1 MNQKRRVVITGMGA
15 LSALGATTRDLWD
28 GLLANRSGVRRVQCL
43 VDSGITVTSGG
54 EVDAVSPENIDRDHD
69 IANRAIDAALAESRR
84 AAADC
89 GFIWSTGLDT
99 FQMGASGFVHRSA
112 GRCFFNLASRFG
124 GPRRMI
130 AAACASGTQA
140 AGEAFRLIQNGQVD
154 ACMAGGSSVMLTPF
168 YLIGFAGLQAVAV
181 DNGDDPSMA
190 CRPFDKKRKG
200 FALADGA
207 GAMVLET
214 LESAQE
220 RGATV
225 FAEVIGFGVS
235 QDAFDLNRPCDDGA
249 GAELCMRRALADAE
263 FSVEQIDAVNAHA
276 TATYSG
282 DLAEAAALR
291 NLFVNR
297 WRDVP
302 VSGSKGAIGH
312 AMSAAGVLEA
322 IVAAQTCATGI
333 VPPTVNLRDV
343 DEGCELDH
351 VIGEPR
357 HIDARTVLSV
367 SFGMGGQNAAIVLKR
382 VTNGTE
388 LSSHKKAQK
397 TQNRQ

>member
-1 MNQKRRVVITGMGA
+1 MGA
-15 LSALGATTRDLWD
+15 LSALGATTRDLWN
-28 GLLANRSGVRRVQCL
+28 GLLANRSGVRRVKRL
-43 VDSGITVTSGG
+43 VDSGITVTTGG
-54 EVDAVSPENIDRDHD
+54 EVDAVSTENVDRDHE
-69 IANRAIDAALAESRR
+69 IANRAIDDALVESKRN
-84 AAADC
+84 AADC

-99 FQMGASGFVHRSA
+99 FQLGPSGFVHRSA
-112 GRCFFNLASRFG
+112 GRCFSNLSARFA
-124 GPRRMI
+124 GPKRMI

-140 AGEAFRLIQNGQVD
+140 VGEAFRLIQNGQVE
-154 ACMAGGSSVMLTPF
+154 ACVAGGSSVMLTPF

-181 DNGDDPSMA
+181 DNGDDPWLA

-214 LESAQE
+214 LESARE
-220 RGATV
+220 RDAPV

-263 FSVEQIDAVNAHA
+263 LTAEQIDVVNAHA

-291 NLFVNR
+291 KLFASR

-312 AMSAAGVLEA
+312 AMAAAGVLEA
-322 IVAAQTCATGI
+322 IVAAHTCATGI
-333 VPPTVNLRDV
+333 VPPTVNLRHV
-343 DEGCELDH
+343 DDGCELDH

-357 HIDARTVLSV
+357 DVNAETVLSV
-367 SFGMGGQNAAIVLKR
+367 SFGMGGQNAAVILKR
-382 VTNGTE
+382 GLNG
-388 LSSHKKAQK
+388 
-397 TQNRQ
+397 

>member
-1 MNQKRRVVITGMGA
+1 MSHKRRVVITGMGA
-15 LSALGATTRDLWD
+15 LSALGATTRELWD
-28 GLLANRSGVRRVQCL
+28 GLLANRSGVRRVQRL
-43 VDSGITVTSGG
+43 VDSGITVTTGG
-54 EVDAVSPENIDRDHD
+54 EVDAVSAENVERDHE
-69 IANRAIDAALAESRR
+69 IANRAIDDALGESKRDAAV
-84 AAADC
+84 C

-99 FQMGASGFVHRSA
+99 FQMGPDGFVHRSA
-112 GRCFFNLASRFG
+112 GRCFSNLAARFA

-140 AGEAFRLIQNGQVD
+140 VGEAFRLIQNGRVE
-154 ACMAGGSSVMLTPF
+154 ACVAGGSSVMLTPF
-168 YLIGFAGLQAVAV
+168 YLIGFAGLQAVAI
-181 DNGDDPSMA
+181 DNGDDPSLA

-220 RGATV
+220 RGARV

-263 FSVEQIDAVNAHA
+263 LKPEEIDAVNAHA

-291 NLFVNR
+291 KLFASR
-297 WRDVP
+297 WRGVP

-312 AMSAAGVLEA
+312 AMAAAGVLEA

-333 VPPTVNLRDV
+333 VPPTVNLRHV

-357 HIDARTVLSV
+357 DANAETVLSA
-367 SFGMGGQNAAIVLKR
+367 SFGMGGQNAAVILKR
-382 VTNGTE
+382 GLNG
-388 LSSHKKAQK
+388 
-397 TQNRQ
+397 

>member
-1 MNQKRRVVITGMGA
+1 MSGKCRVVITGMGA
-15 LSALGATTRDLWD
+15 LSALGATTRELWD
-28 GLLANRSGVRRVQCL
+28 GLLANRSGVRRVQRL

-54 EVDAVSPENIDRDHD
+54 EVDAVSPENVERDHE
-69 IANRAIDAALAESRR
+69 IANRAIDDALAESKRD
-84 AAADC
+84 AGGC

-99 FQMGASGFVHRSA
+99 FQMGPEGFVHRSA
-112 GRCFFNLASRFG
+112 GRCFSNLASRFS
-124 GPRRMI
+124 GPKRMI
-130 AAACASGTQA
+130 ASACASGTQA
-140 AGEAFRLIQNGQVD
+140 VGEAFRLIRHGQVD
-154 ACMAGGSSVMLTPF
+154 ACVAGGSSVMLTPF

-181 DNGDDPSMA
+181 DNGDDPSLA

-214 LESAQE
+214 LESARE
-220 RGATV
+220 RGAMV
-225 FAEVIGFGVS
+225 LAEVIGFSMS

-249 GAELCMRRALADAE
+249 GAVLCMRRALADAALTE
-263 FSVEQIDAVNAHA
+263 EQIDAVNAHA

-282 DLAEAAALR
+282 DLAEATALR
-291 NLFVNR
+291 KLFADR

-312 AMSAAGVLEA
+312 AMAAAGVLEA

-333 VPPTVNLRDV
+333 VPPTVNLHHV

-357 HIDARTVLSV
+357 DVNAETVLSV
-367 SFGMGGQNAAIVLKR
+367 SFGMGGQNAAVILSR
-382 VTNGTE
+382 GLNG
-388 LSSHKKAQK
+388 
-397 TQNRQ
+397 

>member
-1 MNQKRRVVITGMGA
+1 MMSHKRRVVITGMGA
-15 LSALGATTRDLWD
+15 LSALGPTMRDLWN
-28 GLLANRSGVRRVQCL
+28 GLLANRSGVRRVQRL
-43 VDSGITVTSGG
+43 VNSGITVTTGG
-54 EVDAVSPENIDRDHD
+54 EVDAISPDNVDRDHE
-69 IANRAIDAALAESRR
+69 IANRAIDDALIEAKRDTAA
-84 AAADC
+84 C

-99 FQMGASGFVHRSA
+99 FQLGPTGFVHRSA
-112 GRCFFNLASRFG
+112 GRCFSNLASRFQS
-124 GPRRMI
+124 PKRMI

-140 AGEAFRLIQNGQVD
+140 VGEAFRLIQNGQVEV
-154 ACMAGGSSVMLTPF
+154 CVAGGSSVMLTPF

-181 DNGDDPSMA
+181 DNGDDPALA

-214 LESAQE
+214 LDSARA

-225 FAEVIGFGVS
+225 LAEVIGFGVS
-235 QDAFDLNRPCDDGA
+235 QDGFDLNRPCDDGA
-249 GAELCMRRALADAE
+249 GAELCMRRALADAALTPDE
-263 FSVEQIDAVNAHA
+263 IDAVNAHA

-291 NLFVNR
+291 KLFANR

-312 AMSAAGVLEA
+312 AMAAAGVLEA

-333 VPPTVNLRDV
+333 VPPTVNLRHV

-351 VIGEPR
+351 VMDEPR
-357 HIDARTVLSV
+357 DVNAETVLSV
-367 SFGMGGQNAAIVLKR
+367 SFGMGGQNAAVILSR
-382 VTNGTE
+382 GLNG
-388 LSSHKKAQK
+388 
-397 TQNRQ
+397 

>member
-1 MNQKRRVVITGMGA
+1 MSGKRRVVITGMGA
-15 LSALGATTRDLWD
+15 LSALGATTRELWD
-28 GLLANRSGVRRVQCL
+28 GLLANRSGVRRVQRL
-43 VDSGITVTSGG
+43 VESGITVTSGG
-54 EVDAVSPENIDRDHD
+54 EVDAVSPENVERDHE
-69 IANRAIDAALAESRR
+69 IANRAIDDALAESKR
-84 AAADC
+84 AADGC

-99 FQMGASGFVHRSA
+99 FQMGPEGFVHRSA
-112 GRCFFNLASRFG
+112 GRCFSNLASRFS
-124 GPRRMI
+124 GPQRMI
-130 AAACASGTQA
+130 ASACASGTQA
-140 AGEAFRLIQNGQVD
+140 VGEAFRLIRHGQVE
-154 ACMAGGSSVMLTPF
+154 ACVAGGSSVMLTPF

-181 DNGDDPSMA
+181 DNGDDPSLA

-214 LESAQE
+214 FESARE
-220 RGATV
+220 RGARV
-225 FAEVIGFGVS
+225 LAEVIGFSMS

-249 GAELCMRRALADAE
+249 GAELCMRRALADAALTE
-263 FSVEQIDAVNAHA
+263 EQIDAVNAHA

-291 NLFVNR
+291 KLFANR

-312 AMSAAGVLEA
+312 AMAAAGVLEA

-333 VPPTVNLRDV
+333 VPPTVNLHHV

-357 HIDARTVLSV
+357 AVNAETVLSV
-367 SFGMGGQNAAIVLKR
+367 SFGMGGQNAAVILKR
-382 VTNGTE
+382 GLNG
-388 LSSHKKAQK
+388 
-397 TQNRQ
+397 

>member
-1 MNQKRRVVITGMGA
+1 MSDKRRVVITGMGA
-15 LSALGATTRDLWD
+15 LSALGASARELWD
-28 GLLANRSGVRRVQCL
+28 GLLANRSGVRRVQRL

-54 EVDAVSPENIDRDHD
+54 EVDAVSPENVERDHE
-69 IANRAIDAALAESRR
+69 IANRAIDDALAESKR
-84 AAADC
+84 AADGC

-99 FQMGASGFVHRSA
+99 FQMGPEGFVHRSA
-112 GRCFFNLASRFG
+112 GRCFSNLASRFS
-124 GPRRMI
+124 GPKRMI
-130 AAACASGTQA
+130 ASACASGTQA
-140 AGEAFRLIQNGQVD
+140 VGEAFRLIRHGQVE
-154 ACMAGGSSVMLTPF
+154 ACVAGGSSVMLTPF

-181 DNGDDPSMA
+181 DNGDDPSLA

-214 LESAQE
+214 FESARE
-220 RGATV
+220 RGARV
-225 FAEVIGFGVS
+225 LAEVIGFSMS

-249 GAELCMRRALADAE
+249 GAELCMRRALADAALTE
-263 FSVEQIDAVNAHA
+263 EQIDAVNAHA

-291 NLFVNR
+291 KLFANR

-312 AMSAAGVLEA
+312 AMAAAGVLEA

-333 VPPTVNLRDV
+333 VPPTVNLHHV

-357 HIDARTVLSV
+357 AVNAETVLSV
-367 SFGMGGQNAAIVLKR
+367 SFGMGGQNAAVILKR
-382 VTNGTE
+382 GLNG
-388 LSSHKKAQK
+388 
-397 TQNRQ
+397 

>member
-1 MNQKRRVVITGMGA
+1 MSKRRVVITGMGA
-15 LSALGATTRDLWD
+15 LSALGATTRDLWN
-28 GLLANRSGVRRVQCL
+28 GLLANRSGVTRVQRL

-54 EVDAVSPENIDRDHD
+54 EVDAVSPANVDRDHE
-69 IANRAIDAALAESRR
+69 IANRAIDDALAESKR
-84 AAADC
+84 AAAEC

-99 FQMGASGFVHRSA
+99 FQLGATGFVHRSA
-112 GRCFFNLASRFG
+112 GRCFSNLASRFA
-124 GPRRMI
+124 GPKRMI

-140 AGEAFRLIQNGQVD
+140 VGEAFRLIQNGQVE
-154 ACMAGGSSVMLTPF
+154 ACVAGGSSVMLTPF

-181 DNGDDPSMA
+181 DNGDDPSLA

-263 FSVEQIDAVNAHA
+263 LTVEQIDAVNAHA

-282 DLAEAAALR
+282 DLAEAAAIR
-291 NLFVNR
+291 KLFANR
-297 WRDVP
+297 WRELP
-302 VSGSKGAIGH
+302 VSGSKGALGH
-312 AMSAAGVLEA
+312 AMAAAGVLEA
-322 IVAAQTCATGI
+322 IVAAQTCATGV
-333 VPPTVNLRDV
+333 VPPTVNLRHVDV
-343 DEGCELDH
+343 GCELDH

-357 HIDARTVLSV
+357 DVNAETVLSV
-367 SFGMGGQNAAIVLKR
+367 SFGMGGQNAAVILGR
-382 VTNGTE
+382 G
-388 LSSHKKAQK
+388 LHG
-397 TQNRQ
+397 

>member
-1 MNQKRRVVITGMGA
+1 MSNKRRVVITGMGA
-15 LSALGATTRDLWD
+15 LSALGATTRDLWN
-28 GLLANRSGVRRVQCL
+28 GLLENRSGVRRVQQL
-43 VDSGITVTSGG
+43 VESGITVTTGG
-54 EVDAVSPENIDRDHD
+54 EVEAVSTDNLERDHE
-69 IANRAIDAALAESRR
+69 IANRAIHDALAESKRD
-84 AAADC
+84 AAAC

-99 FQMGASGFVHRSA
+99 FQMRPEGFAHRSA
-112 GRCFFNLASRFG
+112 GRCFSNLASRFLA
-124 GPRRMI
+124 PRRMI

-140 AGEAFRLIQNGQVD
+140 VGEAFRLIRNGQVD
-154 ACMAGGSSVMLTPF
+154 ACVAGGSSVMLTPF

-181 DNGDDPSMA
+181 DNGDDPSLA

-214 LESAQE
+214 RESARE

-225 FAEVIGFGVS
+225 FAEVVGFGVS

-249 GAELCMRRALADAE
+249 GAELCMRRALADAGM
-263 FSVEQIDAVNAHA
+263 VPEQIEAVNAHA

-282 DLAEAAALR
+282 DLAEATALR
-291 NLFVNR
+291 KLFANR
-297 WRDVP
+297 WREVP

-312 AMSAAGVLEA
+312 AMAAAGVLEA
-322 IVAAQTCATGI
+322 IVAAHTCATGI
-333 VPPTVNLRDV
+333 VPPTVNLRHV

-357 HIDARTVLSV
+357 DVDAETVLSV
-367 SFGMGGQNAAIVLKR
+367 SFGMGGQNAAVILKR
-382 VTNGTE
+382 GLNG
-388 LSSHKKAQK
+388 
-397 TQNRQ
+397 

>member
-1 MNQKRRVVITGMGA
+1 MSGKRRVAITGMGA
-15 LSALGATTRDLWD
+15 LSALGASTRELWD
-28 GLLANRSGVRRVQCL
+28 GLLANRSGVRRVQRL

-54 EVDAVSPENIDRDHD
+54 EVDAVSPENVERDHE
-69 IANRAIDAALAESRR
+69 IANRAIDDALAESKR
-84 AAADC
+84 AADGC

-99 FQMGASGFVHRSA
+99 FQMGPEGFVHRSA
-112 GRCFFNLASRFG
+112 GRCFSNLASRFS
-124 GPRRMI
+124 GPKRMI
-130 AAACASGTQA
+130 ASACASGTQA
-140 AGEAFRLIQNGQVD
+140 VGEAFRLIRHGQVE
-154 ACMAGGSSVMLTPF
+154 ACVAGGSSVMLTPF

-181 DNGDDPSMA
+181 DNGDDPSLA

-214 LESAQE
+214 FESARE
-220 RGATV
+220 RGARV
-225 FAEVIGFGVS
+225 LAEVMGFSMS

-249 GAELCMRRALADAE
+249 GAELCMRRALADAALTE
-263 FSVEQIDAVNAHA
+263 EQIDAVNAHA

-291 NLFVNR
+291 KLFANR

-312 AMSAAGVLEA
+312 AMAAAGVLEA

-333 VPPTVNLRDV
+333 VPPTVNLHHV

-357 HIDARTVLSV
+357 AVDAETVLSV
-367 SFGMGGQNAAIVLKR
+367 SFGMGGQNAAVILKR
-382 VTNGTE
+382 GLNG
-388 LSSHKKAQK
+388 
-397 TQNRQ
+397 

>member
-1 MNQKRRVVITGMGA
+1 MSHKRRVVITGMGA
-15 LSALGATTRDLWD
+15 LSALGTTTRDLWN
-28 GLLANRSGVRRVQCL
+28 GLLENRSGVRRVQRL
-43 VDSGITVTSGG
+43 VDSGITVTTGG
-54 EVDAVSPENIDRDHD
+54 EVDAVSTENLERDHE
-69 IANRAIDAALAESRR
+69 IANRAIDNALAESKRD
-84 AAADC
+84 AAGC

-99 FQMGASGFVHRSA
+99 FQMRPEGFAHRSA
-112 GRCFFNLASRFG
+112 GRCFSNLASRFLA
-124 GPRRMI
+124 PRRMI

-140 AGEAFRLIQNGQVD
+140 VGEAFRLIRNGQVD
-154 ACMAGGSSVMLTPF
+154 ACVAGGSSVMLTPF

-181 DNGDDPSMA
+181 DNGDDPSLA

-214 LESAQE
+214 LESARE

-263 FSVEQIDAVNAHA
+263 IPSEQIDAVNAHA

-291 NLFVNR
+291 KLFENR
-297 WRDVP
+297 WREVP

-312 AMSAAGVLEA
+312 AMAAAGVLEA

-333 VPPTVNLRDV
+333 VPPTVNLRHV
-343 DEGCELDH
+343 DDGCELDH

-357 HIDARTVLSV
+357 DVDARTVLSV
-367 SFGMGGQNAAIVLKR
+367 SFGMGGQNAAIILSR
-382 VTNGTE
+382 GLNG
-388 LSSHKKAQK
+388 
-397 TQNRQ
+397 

>member
-1 MNQKRRVVITGMGA
+1 MCNKRRVVITGMGA

-28 GLLANRSGVRRVQCL
+28 GLLEDRSGVRQVQRL

-54 EVDAVSPENIDRDHD
+54 EVDAISPANVERDRE
-69 IANRAIDAALAESRR
+69 IASRAIDAALAESKRE
-84 AAADC
+84 AAGC

-99 FQMGASGFVHRSA
+99 FQMSPDGFVHRSA
-112 GRCFFNLASRFG
+112 GRCFSNLASRFA

-140 AGEAFRLIQNGQVD
+140 IGEAFRLIQNNQVD
-154 ACMAGGSSVMLTPF
+154 ACVAGGSSVMLTPF

-181 DNGDDPSMA
+181 DNGDDPSLA

-214 LESAQE
+214 LESARE
-220 RGATV
+220 RHATV
-225 FAEVIGFGVS
+225 AAEVIGFGMS
-235 QDAFDLNRPCDDGA
+235 QDGFDLNRPCDDGA
-249 GAELCMRRALADAE
+249 GAELCMRRALADADLTE
-263 FSVEQIDAVNAHA
+263 EQIDAVNAHA

-291 NLFVNR
+291 KLFANR

-312 AMSAAGVLEA
+312 AMAAAGVLEA
-322 IVAAQTCATGI
+322 IVAARTCATGI
-333 VPPTVNLRDV
+333 VPPTVNLRHV

-351 VIGEPR
+351 VIDEPR
-357 HIDARTVLSV
+357 DVNAGTVLSV
-367 SFGMGGQNAAIVLKR
+367 SFGMGGQNAAVILKR
-382 VTNGTE
+382 F
-388 LSSHKKAQK
+388 
-397 TQNRQ
+397 

>member
-1 MNQKRRVVITGMGA
+1 
-15 LSALGATTRDLWD
+15 
-28 GLLANRSGVRRVQCL
+28 
-43 VDSGITVTSGG
+43 
-54 EVDAVSPENIDRDHD
+54 
-69 IANRAIDAALAESRR
+69 
-84 AAADC
+84 
-89 GFIWSTGLDT
+89 
-99 FQMGASGFVHRSA
+99 
-112 GRCFFNLASRFG
+112 
-124 GPRRMI
+124 MI

-140 AGEAFRLIQNGQVD
+140 VGEAFRLIQNGRVE
-154 ACMAGGSSVMLTPF
+154 ACVAGGSSVMLTPF
-168 YLIGFAGLQAVAV
+168 YLIGFAGLQAVAI
-181 DNGDDPSMA
+181 DNGDDPSLA

-220 RGATV
+220 RGARV

-263 FSVEQIDAVNAHA
+263 LKPEEIDAVNAHA

-291 NLFVNR
+291 KLFTSR
-297 WRDVP
+297 WRGVP

-312 AMSAAGVLEA
+312 AMAAAGVLEA

-333 VPPTVNLRDV
+333 VPPTVNLRHV

-357 HIDARTVLSV
+357 DANAETVLSV
-367 SFGMGGQNAAIVLKR
+367 SFGMGGQNAAVILKR
-382 VTNGTE
+382 GLNG
-388 LSSHKKAQK
+388 
-397 TQNRQ
+397 